1 MRGKKGTPHTDPAD
15 PPRRRA
21 NKVPGHGTWDNDRPP
36 VLGVVGRQSGQLHL
50 HVAHHSTRAALEP
63 LVLAWTQPG
72 ATVDT
77 DEWGA
82 YNHLRENQRGH
93 ATVNH
98 GAHEWARDDDG
109 DGIREVHCNTVEGL
123 WTGLRNFLR
132 TFRGVNKVY
141 LQQYAAIYAWAYRIK
156 TVTIEF
162 LRVLLGAL
170 TPECT

>member
-1 MRGKKGTPHTDPAD
+1 MD

-21 NKVPGHGTWDNDRPP
+21 NKARGHGTWDNDRPP

-50 HVAHHSTRAALEP
+50 HVARQSTRAALEP
-63 LVLAWTQPG
+63 PVLACTR
-72 ATVDT
+72 ADTTVHT

-82 YNHLRENQRGH
+82 YNHLNENQRGH

-109 DGIREVHCNTVEGL
+109 DGIREVHCNTIEGL

-141 LQQYAAIYAWAYRIK
+141 LEQYAAMYAWAYRIK
-156 TVTIEF
+156 TVTLEF
-162 LRVLLGAL
+162 LRVLLGVL
-170 TPECT
+170 TPERT